1 LGETDL
7 VGDGDAAFAGVPLL
21 ESRVEFEAVLRQVGD
36 GITVQDESGAIVY
49 ANDAAAR
56 LIGFATS
63 AELLAT
69 PVADVMTRFEMFD
82 ESGQPFP
89 IERLPGRL
97 ALRGLDAE
105 SVIRYRLRGSSTE
118 RWSHVHSTPVADEAG
133 RVRFA
138 VNVFQDVTERKR
150 GEERLGLL
158 ADVGELL
165 TSPIDLETTLARVPD
180 IVVPRFADAASV
192 WIEEEGK
199 LRRLATAAGTTE
211 ARTLYDQLPHEYD
224 LERDAM
230 VPVVQTYRRGEAMF
244 VPEVSADVFVHAV
257 GTEQQ
262 HAALI
267 EELGLRAAIAM
278 PLRAQGRPHGL
289 LTFGSFADGAFG
301 GADLEFARELATR
314 VAAAIDRAIL
324 YRDARRT
331 AATLDMLLASAP
343 VGIAFLDRNLR
354 CVRMNEALA
363 AMSGLPAEAY
373 LGRAPDDAV
382 GELAS
387 SAPIL
392 EQVLTTREPVAGI
405 EFHQGERGRARSY
418 AANYYPVTDGDE
430 LLGVGVV
437 VEETTARE
445 REELRLRLLSEASQ
459 ALASSLDY
467 RETLDRVAHLLTENL
482 TEACVIW
489 IADGAQLV
497 RIAHAHDNPDLEAA
511 IAALPAEYDVEQ
523 LRDAPIVQAYVTGT
537 SFVWEAIPDDALR
550 TSARDEADARVIE
563 AVAARSAVVVPL
575 LLGSKTV
582 GAMTLASASEGY
594 HDENDRALAE
604 VLGRRIAVAVD
615 NARVYEEAEQ
625 RAQAAAALAFTAE
638 GVCLLDV
645 DGRVALWNPAA
656 ERITSLAADDIVGRR
671 LVDVVPSWERVED
684 PAPGASAHVV
694 PVDFEGDERWL
705 SVSTARFEGG
715 TVHAFRDLTSEHALE
730 KLKSDFIS
738 TVSHELRT
746 PLAAIYGAAMTLQRP
761 EIESAGVRKDEL
773 LHVISSEA
781 ERLTRTIND
790 VLWAS
795 RLESGTLR
803 VTIQDCDG
811 AHLAKAVVAAAR
823 THLPSNLTLE
833 LDVAEG
839 VPRIAADPDK
849 VRQVLSNLLDNAVKY
864 SPDGG
869 RIRVAVERGE
879 RFVRFVVRDEGL
891 GIPPREQERVFE
903 KFYRLDPN
911 LTRGVGGTGLGL
923 YICRELVSMMDGRV
937 SLQSTGIGG
946 STFIAELPIASD
958 A

>member
-1 LGETDL
+1 
-7 VGDGDAAFAGVPLL
+7 
-21 ESRVEFEAVLRQVGD
+21 
-36 GITVQDESGAIVY
+36 
-49 ANDAAAR
+49 
-56 LIGFATS
+56 
-63 AELLAT
+63 
-69 PVADVMTRFEMFD
+69 
-82 ESGQPFP
+82 
-89 IERLPGRL
+89 
-97 ALRGLDAE
+97 
-105 SVIRYRLRGSSTE
+105 
-118 RWSHVHSTPVADEAG
+118 
-133 RVRFA
+133 
-138 VNVFQDVTERKR
+138 
-150 GEERLGLL
+150 
-158 ADVGELL
+158 
-165 TSPIDLETTLARVPD
+165 
-180 IVVPRFADAASV
+180 
-192 WIEEEGK
+192 
-199 LRRLATAAGTTE
+199 
-211 ARTLYDQLPHEYD
+211 
-224 LERDAM
+224 
-230 VPVVQTYRRGEAMF
+230 
-244 VPEVSADVFVHAV
+244 
-257 GTEQQ
+257 
-262 HAALI
+262 
-267 EELGLRAAIAM
+267 
-278 PLRAQGRPHGL
+278 
-289 LTFGSFADGAFG
+289 
-301 GADLEFARELATR
+301 
-314 VAAAIDRAIL
+314 
-324 YRDARRT
+324 
-331 AATLDMLLASAP
+331 
-343 VGIAFLDRNLR
+343 
-354 CVRMNEALA
+354 
-363 AMSGLPAEAY
+363 
-373 LGRAPDDAV
+373 
-382 GELAS
+382 
-387 SAPIL
+387 
-392 EQVLTTREPVAGI
+392 
-405 EFHQGERGRARSY
+405 
-418 AANYYPVTDGDE
+418 
-430 LLGVGVV
+430 
-437 VEETTARE
+437 
-445 REELRLRLLSEASQ
+445 
-459 ALASSLDY
+459 
-467 RETLDRVAHLLTENL
+467 
-482 TEACVIW
+482 
-489 IADGAQLV
+489 
-497 RIAHAHDNPDLEAA
+497 
-511 IAALPAEYDVEQ
+511 
-523 LRDAPIVQAYVTGT
+523 
-537 SFVWEAIPDDALR
+537 
-550 TSARDEADARVIE
+550 
-563 AVAARSAVVVPL
+563 
-575 LLGSKTV
+575 
-582 GAMTLASASEGY
+582 MTLASASEGY